1 MTPRLVVSLHDL
13 HPGSRERIAAQ
24 REALASW
31 GVARRSLLV
40 VPEFHHGPASD
51 GAEAAAWV
59 RRWQEEGDEVVLHGF
74 YHDRLGREDR
84 LANLFWTRFYTNGE
98 AEFLDLPGAEA
109 RRRLEEGKR
118 RFAEAGFAVKGFIAP
133 AWLMAPGL
141 TGLLAELG
149 FAHTTTLRQFL
160 NLATG
165 TATDA
170 QSLCWSTRADWRRGA
185 SLAWN
190 HFLCARL
197 LRERGPLLRISLH
210 PDDLRH
216 AAIRQQIE
224 RCVKSALDAGYKPV
238 TYADYAAG

>member
-1 MTPRLVVSLHDL
+1 
-13 HPGSRERIAAQ
+13 
-24 REALASW
+24 
-31 GVARRSLLV
+31 
-40 VPEFHHGPASD
+40 
-51 GAEAAAWV
+51 
-59 RRWQEEGDEVVLHGF
+59 
-74 YHDRLGREDR
+74 

-118 RFAEAGFAVKGFIAP
+118 RFAEAGFEVKGFIAP